1 MKSPAIIWLHYEIK
15 LSPKSGHM
23 KTTCSLDD
31 TAELA
36 MYAGSVRPTSVG
48 EGKFILTSANTY
60 YSALVGTHHI

>member
-1 MKSPAIIWLHYEIK
+1 
-15 LSPKSGHM
+15 M